1 MALAKHVKEIVLL
14 PEGREQEIKYA
25 GNWHLLSTTYMG
37 AEGAVRSIFADAG
50 DLCAVVEGTFR
61 DETEDL
67 ARRASL
73 HLLRKSAPVDEEQLR
88 NLSAANA
95 NPIWYVAGPME
106 DLKQVRDLLVSLGVV
121 QAEIRLEFFRY
132 PGSLATAA
140 AAVDQ
145 PVPRL
150 GGS

>member
-1 MALAKHVKEIVLL
+1 MRPRTLLAA
-14 PEGREQEIKYA
+14 RA
-25 GNWHLLSTTYMG
+25 
-37 AEGAVRSIFADAG
+37 F
-50 DLCAVVEGTFR
+50 TFC
-61 DETEDL
+61 
-67 ARRASL
+67 
-73 HLLRKSAPVDEEQLR
+73 KSAPVDEEQLR

-106 DLKQVRDLLVSLGVV
+106 DVKHVRDLLVSLGVV
-121 QAEIRLEFFRY
+121 QAEIRLEFFPY

-145 PVPRL
+145 HVPRL